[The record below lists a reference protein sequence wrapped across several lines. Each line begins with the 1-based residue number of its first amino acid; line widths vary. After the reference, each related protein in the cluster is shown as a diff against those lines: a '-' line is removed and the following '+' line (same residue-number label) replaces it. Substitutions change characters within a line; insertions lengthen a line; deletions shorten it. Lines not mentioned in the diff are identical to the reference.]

1 MLSHEPKNYALLG
14 YDGDLLLRGVAFR
27 SIRAEPYGEAFLRRA
42 AACLL
47 HGDMLGLRTVYC
59 ETVDALRRRE
69 VPTVQVSA
77 QARLTKTPKQYL
89 AARGARREAVYEA
102 LLAAGRE
109 RWALGERVRVYRAV
123 GGRPALLPP
132 DEEADPRNYDVAHYV
147 RLLRETFAARLERA
161 FTTEDFA
168 TLFADPEQPS
178 LFAPPIA
185 AIQPVLVSKLAP
197 PTAP

>member
-1 MLSHEPKNYALLG
+1 
-14 YDGDLLLRGVAFR
+14 
-27 SIRAEPYGEAFLRRA
+27 
-42 AACLL
+42 
-47 HGDMLGLRTVYC
+47 
-59 ETVDALRRRE
+59 
-69 VPTVQVSA
+69 
-77 QARLTKTPKQYL
+77 
-89 AARGARREAVYEA
+89 
-102 LLAAGRE
+102 
-109 RWALGERVRVYRAV
+109 
-123 GGRPALLPP
+123 
-132 DEEADPRNYDVAHYV
+132 V